1 MQFVSA
7 IRYCEKCQHVKP
19 DRAHHCSVCRE
30 CVLKMDH
37 HCPWVNNCVAFTN
50 YKFFILFLGYA
61 LLYCLF
67 VAFTTLSYF
76 ISFWKVSYKTNTQY
90 NLIEFCGV
98 YFVWGILPTSIV
110 MSWSQYL
117 MRWVLS
123 IYWLVI
129 LMAVICWTLS
139 IVCGI
144 FDTSLRKWLYGHL
157 QVIFIILTGFVLVL
171 VLIYCQPFGWY
182 TIHWTK
188 GQ

>member
-37 HCPWVNNCVAFTN
+37 HCPWVNNCVSFTN

-76 ISFWKVSYKTNTQY
+76 ISFWKVSCKTNTHY
-90 NLIEFCGV
+90 TLIEFSGV
-98 YFVWGILPTSIV
+98 YFVWAVCPLA
-110 MSWSQYL
+110 
-117 MRWVLS
+117 LS
-123 IYWLVI
+123 CLDHS
-129 LMAVICWTLS
+129 ICWVELS
-139 IVCGI
+139 FRHLLTGHFNGSNMLDIVHCMRYI
-144 FDTSLRKWLYGHL
+144 WYFSQEVAVVPSSCD
-157 QVIFIILTGFVLVL
+157 FIILRGFVLVL
-171 VLIYCQPFGWY
+171 VLIYCQPFG
-182 TIHWTK
+182 
-188 GQ
+188 

>member
-1 MQFVSA
+1 MKSSVFWDVIAGRCPRCMASHLKDSSVRSLYFRTSDFTLLCVVLIDCDLFSA

-76 ISFWKVSYKTNTQY
+76 ISFWKVSYKIT
-90 NLIEFCGV
+90 
-98 YFVWGILPTSIV
+98 
-110 MSWSQYL
+110 
-117 MRWVLS
+117 
-123 IYWLVI
+123 
-129 LMAVICWTLS
+129 
-139 IVCGI
+139 
-144 FDTSLRKWLYGHL
+144 H
-157 QVIFIILTGFVLVL
+157 
-171 VLIYCQPFGWY
+171 
-182 TIHWTK
+182 
-188 GQ
+188 